1 MDDVERARSRRAIA
15 AAIAGNVLE
24 WYDFVVYSYFATIL
38 AKTLFPP
45 GDEAAALLDTFAAFG
60 IGFIARPVGAIVI
73 GWLGDRR
80 GRKAALVLT
89 MAMMAGGTVLLGLVP
104 SYATI
109 GALAPAI
116 LVSPGSR
123 RDSRP
128 GANGEIRP
136 RSWSSGHRKVGA
148 ASTAASSNAAW
159 SRAYCSVPALP
170 RCSTACS
177 RPTQWNAGAGA
188 SRS

>member
-89 MAMMAGGTVLLGLVP
+89 MAMMAGRHGAARLGPFLRDDRRARTSHP
-104 SYATI
+104 RARQ
-109 GALAPAI
+109 A
-116 LVSPGSR
+116 R
-123 RDSRP
+123 RDSRS